1 VVQQIGRECLD
12 RLADDEQP
20 VQQGIEGHLLL
31 VVIPGRGCSLQGI
44 DRPLRSNR

>member
-1 VVQQIGRECLD
+1 LPISYKT
-12 RLADDEQP
+12 DDEQP

-31 VVIPGRGCSLQGI
+31 VVIPGRGCSLQGL